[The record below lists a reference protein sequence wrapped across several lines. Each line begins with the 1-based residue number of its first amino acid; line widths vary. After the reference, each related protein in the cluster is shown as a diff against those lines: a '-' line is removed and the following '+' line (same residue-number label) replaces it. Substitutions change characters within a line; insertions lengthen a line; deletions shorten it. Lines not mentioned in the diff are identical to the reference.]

1 MKVLLNKNNVVIA
14 KAEDIKETE
23 FGFYIKEMDTY
34 YSLNDFNSVET
45 NLNPRVVQ
53 DKLENGVIK
62 PNPDYKTPEEIEEL
76 LKEGK

>member
-76 LKEGK
+76 LKESK